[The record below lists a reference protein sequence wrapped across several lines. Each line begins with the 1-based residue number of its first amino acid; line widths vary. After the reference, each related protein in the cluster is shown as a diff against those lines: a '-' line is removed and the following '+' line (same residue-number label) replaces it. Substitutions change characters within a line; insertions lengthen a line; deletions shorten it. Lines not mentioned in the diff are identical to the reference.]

1 MTVAE
6 LMQEALPTDQLV
18 KPGRCC
24 PECGSRDY
32 IIRGRK
38 KIAAEAGQP
47 PAVETKYACKACS
60 HAWKERVAVKAR

>member
-6 LMQEALPTDQLV
+6 LTAEALLMDQFI

-24 PECGSRDY
+24 PECGGREY
-32 IIRGRK
+32 LFRGRK